1 MKMKK
6 NIAIIQ
12 IVFVIMTMQQLFS
25 SPVDSLHSIVD
36 TILIPSADLYQHT
49 WGGDNTRLRTN
60 LLDRQGNYCLPL
72 QIETESNFV
81 FPCVNNSFVCSPYGM
96 RSGRMH
102 TGMDIKQKLGDSIVA
117 AWDGVVRMAKKNY
130 YAYGGTVVIRHGNGL
145 ETLYAHLSSID
156 VKENQA
162 VKAGEL
168 IGKAGRTGRATTEHL
183 HFETRFLY
191 EHFDPRTIIDFHTF
205 SLCADTL
212 YVQKGKFKTNGAI
225 LIENNVIQLD
235 SNIIAVDSNQMDTS
249 LEEEIATK
257 IVLKQKEITTI
268 ENNKNPFFIVK
279 KGDTLY
285 SISRKYNMS
294 VQDLCKL
301 NNLKENSILS
311 VGQKLKLE

>member
-6 NIAIIQ
+6 NIAIVQ

-25 SPVDSLHSIVD
+25 SPVDSLHSTVD

-49 WGGDNTRLRTN
+49 WGGENTRLRTN
-60 LLDRQGNYCLPL
+60 LLDRQRNYCLPL
-72 QIETESNFV
+72 QIETESSFV
-81 FPCVNNSFVCSPYGM
+81 YPCVNNSFVCSPYGM

-117 AWDGVVRMAKKNY
+117 AWDGMVRMAKKNY
-130 YAYGGTVVIRHGNGL
+130 YAYGGTVVIRHANGL
-145 ETLYAHLSSID
+145 ETLYAHLSSVD
-156 VKENQA
+156 VEENQE

-191 EHFDPRTIIDFHTF
+191 EHFDPRTIIDFATF

-212 YVQKGKFKTNGAI
+212 FVQKGKFRTNDAI
-225 LIENNVIQLD
+225 LITNGNLQLD
-235 SNIIAVDSNQMDTS
+235 SNIIAMDSSQMDTS
-249 LEEEIATK
+249 VEEEIATE
-257 IVLKQKEITTI
+257 IILKQKEITTT
-268 ENNKNPFFIVK
+268 ENNKDSFFIVK

-294 VQDLCKL
+294 VQTLCRL
-301 NNLKENSILS
+301 NNLTENSILS
-311 VGQKLKLE
+311 IGQKLKLE